1 LRASVGCASRRI
13 GDLWIAT
20 ESFPAKAQRRKER
33 SPAAEGFPFASL
45 QGRLTNLNE
54 DSSLVV
60 NSPFALPRRRP
71 NNQEVPLRNKPQVTL
86 AFMLLGMIE

>member
-20 ESFPAKAQRRKER
+20 ESFPAKAPLWGRR
-33 SPAAEGFPFASL
+33 
-45 QGRLTNLNE
+45 TNLNE